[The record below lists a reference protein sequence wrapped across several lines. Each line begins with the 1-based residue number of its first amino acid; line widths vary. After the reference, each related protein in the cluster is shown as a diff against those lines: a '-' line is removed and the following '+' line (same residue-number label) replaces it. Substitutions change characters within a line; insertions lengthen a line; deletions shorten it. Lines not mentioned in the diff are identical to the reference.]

1 LYLCLVLFNFV
12 NMKALSLVPLLII
25 YNLSF
30 AQPEKEVETAVEK
43 LRLALI
49 DPTSDVLKNLT
60 SPDLSYGHSSGA
72 LENQDQFIEALVSGK
87 SDFKTITLS
96 DQSIRLNGKST
107 AIVRHKLK
115 GELVN
120 ADGSINNVNLGVLLI
135 WTKEKGGWKL
145 LARQAFKL

>member
-1 LYLCLVLFNFV
+1 LWLVLSNFA
-12 NMKALSLVPLLII
+12 NMKILSLALLVIC

-30 AQPEKEVETAVEK
+30 AQSEKEVETAVEK

-49 DPTSDVLKNLT
+49 DPTSEGLKNLT
-60 SPDLSYGHSSGA
+60 SPNLSYGHSSG
-72 LENQDQFIEALVSGK
+72 LIENQDQFVEALVSGK
-87 SDFKTITLS
+87 SDFRTVTVS
-96 DQSIRLNGKST
+96 DQIIRFNGKSI

-135 WTKEKGGWKL
+135 WTKEKDGWKL